1 MSEDSYGLDKAAR
14 LEAKEAEEIEPPMRM
29 EPEFPFEVVAFD
41 PEFWALEELAESLLN
56 R

>member
-14 LEAKEAEEIEPPMRM
+14 LEAKETDEVEPPIQL

-41 PEFWALEELAESLLN
+41 LNFLGLATVASD
-56 R
+56 

>member
-41 PEFWALEELAESLLN
+41 PEFWGLEELADGLLN

>member
-14 LEAKEAEEIEPPMRM
+14 LAAQEAEEVEPHIRL

-41 PEFWALEELAESLLN
+41 LEFWTDE
-56 R
+56 

>member
-14 LEAKEAEEIEPPMRM
+14 LEAKEAEEIEQSMSL

-41 PEFWALEELAESLLN
+41 LEFWDG
-56 R
+56 